1 MNIELIIGG
10 IIAVFL
16 VVFTIW
22 LLGFKD
28 WLVWAVAEAESL
40 FGSKTGELKL
50 RYAYNL
56 AVKQYPILAKI
67 IPFAIFKK
75 IIDVALKV
83 MEDMV
88 KNNNSIKA
96 SIMGVLEISLEDGTE
111 YDQIGADDK

>member
-10 IIAVFL
+10 LMAVFL
-16 VVFTIW
+16 VVLMIW
-22 LLGFKD
+22 LMGFKE
-28 WLVWAVAEAESL
+28 WLVWAVAEAESV

-75 IIDVALKV
+75 IIDAALRV

-88 KNNNSIKA
+88 KNNKPIKA
-96 SIMGVLEISLEDGTE
+96 AIMGLLEVELEGVPKGVDE
-111 YDQIGADDK
+111 E

>member
-10 IIAVFL
+10 LMAVFL

-22 LLGFKD
+22 LMGFKE
-28 WLVWAVAEAESL
+28 WLVWAVAEAESV

-75 IIDVALKV
+75 IIDAALKV

-88 KNNNSIKA
+88 KNNKPIKA
-96 SIMGVLEISLEDGTE
+96 ALLGLLEIEMEGVPEGVDE
-111 YDQIGADDK
+111 E